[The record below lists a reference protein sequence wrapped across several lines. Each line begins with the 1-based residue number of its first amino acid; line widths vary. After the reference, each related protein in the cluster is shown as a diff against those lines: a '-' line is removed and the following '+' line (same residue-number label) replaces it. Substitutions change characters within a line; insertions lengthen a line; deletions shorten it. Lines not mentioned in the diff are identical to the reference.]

1 MRKRSKKIFMI
12 NAIFLIASFSIVSL
26 GFANWIVNGSIDTD
40 YDNVSISINNDINNK
55 SLVISTLTNS
65 ETDLSVVFD
74 SNGSSQNV
82 KNPGDGFY
90 ITGSENNENL
100 SFTLTYEVISFNDF
114 IDSSNIYIE
123 LSFTNYQAFSILSN
137 PVNYVDISCLSETP
151 LRFKL
156 NKNNEGLNNNEYIE
170 TSVTYETVNESLFT
184 YYKANITQKFT
195 FYWGSVFNNQN
206 PGEYENTKIEDLI
219 AFSKLGESLNST
231 KLMISISGGMN

>member
-26 GFANWIVNGSIDTD
+26 GFASWIVNGSIDTD
-40 YDNVSISINNDINNK
+40 YDNVSITINNDIKNK
-55 SLVISTLTNS
+55 SLVINALKTN
-65 ETDLSVVFD
+65 ETDLSVIFD

-82 KNPGDGFY
+82 KDPGDGFY

-137 PVNYVDISCLSETP
+137 PINYVDISCLSEKP

-156 NKNNEGLNNNEYIE
+156 NKNNEGLNNNKYIE
-170 TSVTYETVNESLFT
+170 TSVTYETV
-184 YYKANITQKFT
+184 
-195 FYWGSVFNNQN
+195 V
-206 PGEYENTKIEDLI
+206 
-219 AFSKLGESLNST
+219 
-231 KLMISISGGMN
+231 